1 MQIIHPVNDAHGAS
15 CDKVPRNHLDSRVLH
30 RSIGKTLREGRFDIK
45 ARFAARFLDALKFLR
60 TGDAHT
66 LIKLSFE
73 FAKTHELFNLRA
85 GTVHEHNA
93 HSHAGN
99 EAHVHHEM
107 IVERPVGNDFP
118 GKTDDKSSSVMQM
131 DIRSCTSQPGNPL
144 QPLSG
149 IRFAWDYRFV
159 FFGHGSFRTLFVK
172 TKKHIGE
179 IRLPNSKDLEC

>member
-1 MQIIHPVNDAHGAS
+1 MQIIHAVNDAHGAS
-15 CDKVPRNHLDSRVLH
+15 RDEVSRNHLDARVLH
-30 RSIGKTLREGRFDIK
+30 RSVGKTLREGSFNIK
-45 ARFAARFLDALKFLR
+45 ARFAARFLDTLKFLR

-66 LIKLSFE
+66 LVKLAFE
-73 FAKTHELFNLRA
+73 FAKPHELFNLRA
-85 GTVHEHNA
+85 GAMDKHNA
-93 HSHAGN
+93 HAHAGD
-99 EAHVHHEM
+99 ETHAHHEM
-107 IVERPVGNDFP
+107 IEERPVGNDFP

-159 FFGHGSFRTLFVK
+159 FFGHGSFRTPFMR